1 MSLPQFPNVFY
12 GAVWYQ
18 GKPAANGMIVTAVVE
33 DSDTG
38 ERHFT
43 IGVGP
48 KGKFGAPNGI
58 KLKVGGRG
66 VPIADGARISFYCSE
81 GPLVVSVTNGATV
94 TAFEAGHSHFH
105 ADNEPHITRLVL
117 CQD

>member
-1 MSLPQFPNVFY
+1 MGLPQFPNVFY
-12 GAVWYQ
+12 GVVWYE
-18 GKPAANGMIVTAVVE
+18 GKPATNGMIVTAVVD
-33 DSDTG
+33 DSEHT

-48 KGKFGAPNGI
+48 RGKFGAPNGM
-58 KLKVGGRG
+58 KLKVGGKG
-66 VPIADGARISFYCSE
+66 VPIADGARIRFFCSD
-81 GPLVVSVTNGATV
+81 GPLVVSI
-94 TAFEAGHSHFH
+94 FEAGHSHFH